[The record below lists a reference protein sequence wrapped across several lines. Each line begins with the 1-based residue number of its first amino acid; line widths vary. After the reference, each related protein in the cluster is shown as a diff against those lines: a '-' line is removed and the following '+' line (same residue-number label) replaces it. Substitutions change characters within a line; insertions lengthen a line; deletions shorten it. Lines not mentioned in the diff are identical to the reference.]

1 MQKPNTKT
9 TNQRSKI
16 EPRQSCSFS
25 FVVLVF
31 GIWSLVY
38 DKRRA
43 HKSGFS
49 MVEMV
54 IYLAILVSFSVFT
67 VNTIITISAAWNDF
81 RALQTLNAS
90 MHSALER
97 ITREARYA
105 STTDAVLTT
114 LNTHPGRLV
123 LKKTD
128 LDTGLVYSEDFY
140 LNGTRLAFKE
150 DDGAEQFLT
159 TADVAVTNLIFRQYD
174 NSNVSKTIKAEFTAY
189 SSKNP
194 AITRNFYLT
203 AIMRGSY

>member
-1 MQKPNTKT
+1 MQKLNTKT
-9 TNQRSKI
+9 TDQKSKN
-16 EPRQSCSFS
+16 EPQQSCSFS
-25 FVVLVF
+25 FGSLVF

-38 DKRRA
+38 DKRRVYR
-43 HKSGFS
+43 SGFS

-81 RALQTLNAS
+81 RALQTLNTS
-90 MHSALER
+90 MNSALER
-97 ITREARYA
+97 ITRETRYA
-105 STTDAVLTT
+105 STTDVVLTT

-150 DDGAEQFLT
+150 NNGAEQFLT
-159 TADVAVTNLIFRQYD
+159 TADVAVTNLIFRKYD
-174 NSNVSKTIKAEFTAY
+174 NSNVSKTIKAELTAH

-194 AITRNFYLT
+194 AVAKNFYLT